1 MELKVSLNPIH
12 IKELEQNYLNNNL
25 PQIRVGD
32 TVKIGVLI
40 TEGNK
45 ERVQFS
51 EGVVISKNNN
61 GLNTTVTVRRVL
73 QGVGVERIYLINSPK
88 LKSFE
93 ILKSSKV
100 RRANLYY
107 LRSRVG
113 KATRLQQKFDW

>member
-1 MELKVSLNPIH
+1 MELKISLNPIQ
-12 IKELEQNYLNNNL
+12 IKELEEKYTNKNL
-25 PQIRVGD
+25 PQIRIGD

-61 GLNTTVTVRRVL
+61 NLSSTVTVRRVM
-73 QGVGVERIYLINSPK
+73 QGIGVERTYLINSPK

-93 ILKSSKV
+93 VLRQSKV
-100 RRANLYY
+100 RRSKLYY
-107 LRSRVG
+107 LRSRIG
-113 KATRLQQKFDW
+113 KATRLQQKFN

>member
-1 MELKVSLNPIH
+1 MELKISLSPIQ
-12 IKELEQNYLNNNL
+12 IKELEEKYTNKNL

-61 GLNTTVTVRRVL
+61 NLSSTVTVRRVM
-73 QGVGVERIYLINSPK
+73 QGIGVERTYLINSPK

-93 ILKSSKV
+93 VLRQSKI
-100 RRANLYY
+100 RRSKLYY
-107 LRSRVG
+107 LRSRIG
-113 KATRLQQKFDW
+113 KATRLQQKFN

>member
-1 MELKVSLNPIH
+1 MELKISLNPIH
-12 IKELEQNYLNNNL
+12 IKQLEQTYINNNL
-25 PQIRVGD
+25 PEICVGD

-51 EGVVISKNNN
+51 EGVVISRNNN
-61 GLNTTVTVRRVL
+61 GLNTTVTVRRVV
-73 QGVGVERIYLINSPK
+73 QGIGVERIYLINSPK

-93 ILKSSKV
+93 ILRSSKI
-100 RRANLYY
+100 RRSKLYY

-113 KATRLQQKFDW
+113 KATRLQQKFK

>member
-12 IKELEQNYLNNNL
+12 IKELEQNYVNSNL
-25 PQIRVGD
+25 PEVGVGD

-73 QGVGVERIYLINSPK
+73 QGIGVERIYLINSPK

-93 ILKSSKV
+93 ILKQ
-100 RRANLYY
+100 RFFQA
-107 LRSRVG
+107 
-113 KATRLQQKFDW
+113 F

>member
-12 IKELEQNYLNNNL
+12 IKELEQNYINNNL
-25 PQIRVGD
+25 PEVMVGD

-51 EGVVISKNNN
+51 EGVVISRNNS

-73 QGVGVERIYLINSPK
+73 QGIGVERVYLLNSPK

-93 ILKSSKV
+93 VLRRSKV
-100 RRANLYY
+100 RRAKLYY
-107 LRSRVG
+107 LRGRSG
-113 KATRLQQKFDW
+113 KATRLQQKFS

>member
-12 IKELEQNYLNNNL
+12 IKELEQNYINSNI
-25 PQIRVGD
+25 PEVMVGD

-51 EGVVISKNNN
+51 EGVVISRNNS

-73 QGVGVERIYLINSPK
+73 QGIGVERIYLLNSPK

-93 ILKSSKV
+93 VLRRSKV
-100 RRANLYY
+100 RRAKLYY
-107 LRSRVG
+107 LRGRSG
-113 KATRLQQKFDW
+113 KATRLQQKFN

>member
-1 MELKVSLNPIH
+1 MELKISLNPID
-12 IKELEQNYLNNNL
+12 IKQLEQKYINNNL
-25 PQIRVGD
+25 PDISVGD

-51 EGVVISKNNN
+51 EGVVISRNNN
-61 GLNTTVTVRRVL
+61 GLNTTVTVRRVV
-73 QGVGVERIYLINSPK
+73 QGIGVERIYLINSPK

-93 ILKSSKV
+93 IFRSSKI
-100 RRANLYY
+100 RRSKLYY

-113 KATRLQQKFDW
+113 KATRLQQKFK